1 MPVRAVPGLTGKQ
14 WRRHPVIMPRAARF
28 NQNAGM
34 AGPGFPVP
42 LTAWNRMGADLCPDT
57 QAGRGPSCSVLLT
70 STCLRGSD
78 LAPAGL
84 RAGDAGDGD
93 LGLTGR
99 SARRHRPG
107 LGQEGG
113 GLIRLAR
120 SCTPDKYGAAIC
132 LERTP
137 FASGSVRSSHWM
149 RAVVLPPC

>member
-42 LTAWNRMGADLCPDT
+42 LTAWNRMGVDLCPDT

-70 STCLRGSD
+70 SSCLRAFD

-84 RAGDAGDGD
+84 RAGVVGDGD
-93 LGLTGR
+93 LGLPDGQQGGIDLVWVKGR
-99 SARRHRPG
+99 WAHQAGHDRVPRMNMERPSA
-107 LGQEGG
+107 
-113 GLIRLAR
+113 
-120 SCTPDKYGAAIC
+120 
-132 LERTP
+132 
-137 FASGSVRSSHWM
+137 
-149 RAVVLPPC
+149 